1 MNHQIFESDWNNNE
15 WIEIAA
21 GYSTTTLNASGAGRY
36 HEDGIVDLASRI
48 RHLEEKLLEIEND
61 VLRLQEFQTD
71 KLKELL

>member
-15 WIEIAA
+15 WIETAVD
-21 GYSTTTLNASGAGRY
+21 YSTITIDAGSAGRY
-36 HEDGIVDLASRI
+36 HEDDIVDLASRI
-48 RHLEEKLLEIEND
+48 RYLEEKLLEIEND

>member
-15 WIEIAA
+15 WIEITG
-21 GYSTTTLNASGAGRY
+21 GYITTTLNESGAGRY
-36 HEDGIVDLASRI
+36 HEGDIVDLASRI
-48 RHLEEKLLEIEND
+48 RYLEEKLLEIEND